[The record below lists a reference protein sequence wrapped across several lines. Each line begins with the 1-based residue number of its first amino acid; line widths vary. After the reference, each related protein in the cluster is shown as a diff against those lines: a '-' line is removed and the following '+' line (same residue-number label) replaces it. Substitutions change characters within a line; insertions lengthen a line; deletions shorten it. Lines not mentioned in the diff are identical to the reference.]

1 MTDYAATAT
10 RAAETLSRKG
20 ATVTITYRTAGSYD
34 AATGSA
40 SVSTSTATAKG
51 VILPFSQGLRK
62 MAGTNVV
69 DGDQQLLLAALAT
82 DGSALTAPKV
92 DDIATV
98 NGKAHTI
105 TEVTPLAPSGDT
117 RLIYD
122 CTVRAAA

>member
-1 MTDYAATAT
+1 MNYAATQS
-10 RAAETLSRKG
+10 RVYDTLLRNG
-20 ATVTITYRTAGSYD
+20 ASVTVTYRTSGAYD
-34 AATGSA
+34 PATGTA
-40 SVSTSTATAKG
+40 AVTTSTATAKG

-62 MAGTNVV
+62 MAGSNVV

-105 TEVTPLAPSGDT
+105 HKVTPLNPKGDT
-117 RLIYD
+117 PLLYD
-122 CTVRAAA
+122 CTVRSAA